1 MSNQGT
7 HFLSKTIATLIEEFQ
22 IHYQKI
28 TPYHPQ
34 ENGTVEAFNKILEN
48 ALKNICNV
56 GWDDWDLGILVVLWD
71 YRTTCKKLTGQ
82 TPFKLV
88 YCQDAIM
95 PMDFIV
101 PSLHISSM
109 IELIDIDAVEER
121 LSQLTALEYDR
132 FVVGFH

>member
-1 MSNQGT
+1 MIDYLKRWAEEEPVTDCRVKTTGWLFFENIVTRFGCPKVLMSNQGT

-82 TPFKLV
+82 KPL
-88 YCQDAIM
+88 
-95 PMDFIV
+95 
-101 PSLHISSM
+101 
-109 IELIDIDAVEER
+109 R
-121 LSQLTALEYDR
+121 LAYGQ
-132 FVVGFH
+132 